1 MKPSIVLGGGGAVL
15 SMILSSATLGGAL
28 SNAEVQQLASG
39 TSHPVIVILRNKLS
53 GAAAINDQAPVVSEI
68 SRVTSRHIKQFRTVN
83 SLAATVTDAEIERLK
98 ANPSVAMV
106 VPDVVIHRARPQTST
121 ATPGV
126 STSLTPHVIP
136 GACGANGKVQLEP
149 EALQTTAT
157 NSDDPGAKT
166 ARSLGFT
173 GAGVKVAWI
182 ADGLDPNNI
191 NFIRKDGTS
200 ADLVAAAAAWA
211 MYGAAK
217 EWALTEPRP
226 PAEKIAGAI
235 VELVAPIL
243 RFCAPA
249 L

>member
-1 MKPSIVLGGGGAVL
+1 MKPSIVLGGGCAVL
-15 SMILSSATLGGAL
+15 SMLLSSATLGGAL
-28 SNAEVQQLASG
+28 SNAEIQQLASG
-39 TSHPVIVILRNKLS
+39 TSHPVIVIMRNKLS

-126 STSLTPHVIP
+126 STSLTPNVIP

-157 NSDDPGAKT
+157 NSDDPSART

-182 ADGLDPNNI
+182 ADGLDPNNV

-200 ADLVAAAAAWA
+200 VFVD
-211 MYGAAK
+211 YQDF
-217 EWALTEPRP
+217 
-226 PAEKIAGAI
+226 KIGRAH
-235 VELVAPIL
+235 V
-243 RFCAPA
+243 
-249 L
+249 